1 MAFVNKIKACISCS
15 KISIEQISGIY
26 DADTNP
32 EGWGSPNLAR
42 EDVSECILEIKY
54 KTEVNQFDVTENISE
69 STTWNIDL
77 EEYPISL
84 DGVYTITLTIEDGDG
99 NKYIDS
105 VKLTSECNV
114 ECCVAKLSLKVAE
127 ECNCDTLNMEN
138 FSKAEQILSTLKYVG
153 KNLGEKEYY
162 KQLKKLETIC
172 SSNGCG
178 CGC

>member
-15 KISIEQISGIY
+15 KISVEQTSGIY
-26 DADTNP
+26 DSENNE

-42 EDVSECILEIKY
+42 DFTGDAILEIKY
-54 KTEVNQFDVTENISE
+54 KSTVEQFDVKQTIEDSVN
-69 STTWNIDL
+69 WNIDL
-77 EEYPISL
+77 GEYPVSA
-84 DGVYTITLTIEDGDG
+84 DGVYTVTLTLTDDEG
-99 NKYIDS
+99 NSYVAS
-105 VKLTSECNV
+105 VKLTTECNV
-114 ECCVAKLSLKVAE
+114 ECCVAKLAAKVAE
-127 ECNCDTLNMEN
+127 ECNCDTLAMEN